1 VYIYLSNEGSVQQDV
16 FFDDFKVTHTKSPI
30 VQQDDY
36 YPFGLTFNSYQR
48 ENATPNRWKFQGQ
61 EHVDDLGLN
70 WDSFKWRNHQPDIG
84 RFFNVDPLAEKYY
97 YNSPY
102 AFSENKVVAHVEI
115 EGLEAAEYLLKQE
128 IQKKADYVMTKYD
141 QAVEK
146 TNEVIESVGSFLYGL
161 VGWVH
166 DVPKESTDKQQD
178 GMGINIYDE
187 SGAGADNKYVPSPD
201 PNSRNFDLE
210 KSVLDGVLQSTKSP
224 SPSTPSDIGERVKNV
239 ATAVDKG
246 VKAEQK
252 AEKLSEKKSS
262 NDQSKNA
269 KQSQQV
275 WTYDSIK
282 VEWGNGD
289 STSWIINKK

>member
-1 VYIYLSNEGSVQQDV
+1 L
-16 FFDDFKVTHTKSPI
+16 
-30 VQQDDY
+30 
-36 YPFGLTFNSYQR
+36 
-48 ENATPNRWKFQGQ
+48 
-61 EHVDDLGLN
+61 DDLGLN